1 MSYNDTGGIE
11 PTIQLNSVG
20 IGFQLDNDGNAI
32 NLDGLDLNNNEYLV
46 VGEKTYYPQ
55 ETSQNNTKWNFIVN
69 SEGVAV
75 NTSRSASS
83 NFLDS
88 QTSLFVDNNIYCSG
102 IIKANGLEL
111 NNIVI
116 NNTDPLTS
124 SLIREFIISANKIS
138 ANQPFQAGIDT
149 SYEDVY
155 NFNYNIK
162 NVYSPSFLTLGGYVD
177 TYINTHPLNIVSNAN
192 NKADSLHI
200 SIRNDVNNDDE
211 PCKFSMGIIGGSNI
225 SPAIISTTSGMPL
238 EFHVSKNSSDINKL
252 YDQQSLP
259 QYINK
264 EDFPA
269 LAIDSNNN
277 VAVGINKT
285 TKKTFTRKS
294 LYDGIIFS
302 DEINSEETKLEVN
315 GIASFNDIL
324 MYDYYTNTQK
334 HLDEIYIRSSGISV
348 INSTQIKEGD
358 FLGNN
363 YTFNNIS
370 IKDKINTNLIDVTGN
385 LNVANIVNT
394 KSLLVNENASF
405 SGQVNF
411 DNDVNFNNVEN
422 ITINKLNI
430 NNDIYIGNKRIT
442 PIDIND
448 PFTGYGTYSKSEDGS
463 NYFFVYVHSNIASLD
478 ANCNINFPK
487 KMGIGLRP
495 TDGFDGILNI
505 IKDTTETSNNFD
517 ITMKNTIENKDYIAN
532 IGRLSRLDYGD
543 NSLII
548 NTNKVPEKNNNI
560 YFYPSTDMS
569 EITSN
574 YYLPNIR
581 NTPPTLS
588 LNSKRVAI
596 NKYAA
601 RVGYEL
607 DIEGKIA
614 ANSYHLTIN
623 NEMYRTSSFLYQ
635 QKNFF
640 NLYDSK
646 TDKFCVNYNNL
657 TSYAT
662 NMKGFNVKGGINSD
676 KYYQNNNEIETL
688 QKTNTNEAFYTNK
701 KIALGWNGE
710 DVNVPL
716 QIRNNTTNDNNFS
729 VIRIY
734 RGVRGGGANNNAD
747 YSGIDICEYDRYLN
761 NDRNAERW
769 FIYKNHKYNDL
780 NSRNVQRIGPLQIGY
795 IDKADKPVTYGMSF
809 YYDAIT
815 SNYHIDVNNPEINY
829 DDKSAMSI
837 YGDLNVHGNINI
849 IDNFGS
855 NYNFRLSNLSNLT
868 KITQYITTINNPTNN
883 NNNTTNNDIENN
895 DIKYNGNNI
904 LLTPN
909 NSVIVDSIDKNA
921 IPIIVKQDNSN
932 YSVAKFITYAD
943 NNITNNSAKIELGIY
958 NSNFSITDDNYEM
971 INNVNKMVMF
981 ELRSNDNIETNFSMS
996 YYNDGYYRKFYNYK
1010 NSIDDNG
1017 NLLGSST
1024 HIGIGNN
1031 INNNS
1036 NVTLHI
1042 DDINKY
1048 GIQITNNNYAPA
1060 INLLYTGATNN
1071 IYHTISGGSFDNNYN
1086 FNISVANN
1094 SYFNEFIS
1102 SNVLTIDAFD
1112 GVNIRK
1118 GARFG
1123 FNEDILNETMVIKS
1137 DHNISGVSITNR
1149 YTANYLYDSL
1159 VNIKSTDIGIFIN
1172 NNSWANDDKKY
1183 EASYKY
1189 NVTSY
1194 PYLDN
1199 SLNIINQDDANRDDY
1214 LFNSIVL
1221 ASKNLTF
1228 ITYHSNIL
1236 TEYNSSNIEFYFN
1249 NYNLKN
1255 FDTNTYDDN
1264 ITNCIFNFNT
1274 DTCNINIIPDI
1285 SYDNNILYANDLKKT
1300 DIIISKNFSNNL
1312 AFIDNISS
1320 NYSFTYNYSNFI
1332 YLPDDV
1338 SCNFVYNYNYTSNIV
1353 NDSNIINIKNELYI
1367 YLLPFDSNSYYNE
1380 YMHTE
1385 YDNKKLINNGVYTN
1399 IYLNTYSS
1407 NIIRVNSNINYNG
1420 DFIAERHNNILYTT
1434 SNLLPDIFKHSEIEN
1449 NYIDYSYDI
1458 SLIDNISNITLS
1470 TCNFVFNNNVN
1481 SIIRDMSLELINTN
1495 YSVNDTFEIYNTA
1508 FTNTLNFD
1516 DYYYIPTPNQNDDYT
1531 LRIKNYNYTNF
1542 KPHIIIANEIKELNK
1557 LSGHEIYSYD
1567 GVFEVKYLDSTTN
1580 ENWTPLKIDKD
1591 GNAYL
1596 QGGLDM
1602 RGNIRFDGKIFDANG
1617 NDLIEILNKNYYK
1630 EYEINSSNIH
1640 FNSLGSNGLEINSY
1654 SSCNYDNF
1662 KFFYVK
1668 DYTYA
1673 DTTDV
1678 MVLHKNIDENTI
1690 YKLDL
1695 YGDIDTSNGILRV
1708 EGRDIIRDTCNYIL
1722 DTSNV
1727 ISTRITDLVTDVIT
1741 EEANSSN
1748 KFIVNHKYDYNLNVT
1763 GSLNVDT
1770 NLQVDGNTTI
1780 LNTDVFINDKLDITN
1795 TTNGVAVSI
1804 SQNDLN
1810 NSILN
1815 ISNINDQVF
1824 IITNNGNV
1832 GIGVTNPSSF
1842 KLDING
1848 NVNIETG
1855 GENYIYTIDGR
1866 DIIQDTCNYVTLAS
1880 NLISTR
1886 ITDLVTDVITEE
1898 ANSSNKFIVN
1908 HIYNNNLSVSGS
1920 LVVDTN
1926 LQVDG
1931 STTILNTD
1939 VFINDKLD
1947 ITNTTDGVALSI
1959 SQNDLNNSILNISN
1973 INDQVFIIT
1982 NDGNVGI
1989 GVTNPSSF
1997 KLDINGNVNIETGG
2011 ENFIYTING
2020 RDIIQDTCNYVANAS
2035 NLLNIKINNNFDIAT
2050 NHILDTCNYITITS
2064 NIITN
2069 IINEKIDNSSNT
2081 IVDTIN
2087 NVSNRITQLY
2097 TDDIAELET
2106 SHKKFIIDDYYNGDL
2121 SINGYLNINNS
2132 LKIKDNRTNNEN
2144 LSSFELINGLSNDFK
2159 NNYLCGWKISN
2170 SNNNYIISSGCNNII
2185 TECFKIDG
2193 NNGNTSIGGDIYE
2206 NYKISI
2212 DGSILAKNSIHVAN
2226 KIGVN
2231 NYNPY
2236 FSIDINETDGI
2247 KIPVGTEEQRP
2258 INAVKGLLRYNTTTD
2273 QFEGFG
2279 TGDNWG
2285 TLGGVRDVNGD
2296 TYISAENV
2304 PGTNN
2309 DELKFFTNSNMN
2321 MIITKEGRIGVNNHT
2336 PLFTFDINET
2346 DGIKIPVGTQV
2357 QRPSNAVKG
2366 LLRYNTTTDQFE
2378 GFGTGDNWG
2387 TLGGVRDVNGDTYIS
2402 AENVPGINND
2412 ELRFFTNSNMNMI
2425 ITKEGRIGVNNHTP
2439 LFTFDINSADGIKIP
2454 VGTQVQRPLNAVKGL
2469 LRYNTTTDQFE
2480 GFGTGNNWGT
2490 LGGVRDVNGDTYIS
2504 AENVPGINNDELRF
2518 FTNSNMNMIITKE
2531 GDVGIGIS
2539 DPTFKMDING
2549 EINASGFN
2557 INGTPFK
2564 IEFPAGM
2571 ALQTKHLTYTETR
2584 TKNEADTDWVAI
2596 DNDLTSG
2603 FVIKI
2608 KPSHITSKIL
2618 LNLVCHIGMDYLHDS
2633 RWWGLKLYRKIGTG
2647 SWQEITGANG
2657 TGNNNGTSCWISHN
2671 LGADSSI
2678 YSHSITNVTG
2688 SYEDNPETT
2697 ENVYY
2702 TIYWKSR
2709 LDGTAGKLYLNKS
2722 AESNDDNYPKPSSSW
2737 SATEIWNDGVP
2748 YVPPP
2753 SGSVIAITGTNVGI
2767 GLKPSTDSP
2776 YKLNVD
2782 GNIKCNSLFQT
2793 SDKRFKRNIELIDD
2807 TLYLINKVS
2816 PISYTTNDDNYKK
2829 FGFIAQEI
2837 EEIFPDVVNK
2847 PDNNNEMYSI
2857 DYVSIIPLLTKSI
2870 QELTSI
2876 VNKQQKE
2883 INELKSK
2890 L

>member
-32 NLDGLDLNNNEYLV
+32 NLDGLDLNINEYLV

-55 ETSQNNTKWNFIVN
+55 ETSQNNTKWNLLVN

-116 NNTDPLTS
+116 DNTDPLTS

-138 ANQPFQAGIDT
+138 ANQPFQAGVDT

-162 NVYSPSFLTLGGYVD
+162 NIYSPSFLTLGGYVD
-177 TYINTHPLNIVSNAN
+177 TYVNTHPLNIVSNAN

-200 SIRNDVNNDDE
+200 SIRNDVNNNDE

-252 YDQQSLP
+252 YEQQSLP

-285 TKKTFTRKS
+285 TKKTFTRNS
-294 LYDGIIFS
+294 LYNGIIFS
-302 DEINSEETKLEVN
+302 DEINSEETRLEVN
-315 GIASFNDIL
+315 GLASFNDIL

-385 LNVANIVNT
+385 LNVANNVNT

-405 SGQVNF
+405 SGHVNF

-495 TDGFDGILNI
+495 SDGFDGILNI

-588 LNSKRVAI
+588 LNNKRVAI

-635 QKNFF
+635 EKNFF

-676 KYYQNNNEIETL
+676 KYYLNNNEIESL

-769 FIYKNHKYNDL
+769 FIYKNHTYNDL

-795 IDKADKPVTYGMSF
+795 IDKDIKPKTYGMSF
-809 YYDAIT
+809 YYDSIT

-855 NYNFRLSNLSNLT
+855 NYNFKLSNLSNLT
-868 KITQYITTINNPTNN
+868 KITQYITTINNSADNN
-883 NNNTTNNDIENN
+883 ENNTNDDIENN

-932 YSVAKFITYAD
+932 FSVAKFITYAD

-981 ELRSNDNIETNFSMS
+981 ELRSDDNIETNFSMS
-996 YYNDGYYRKFYNYK
+996 YYNDGYYRNFYNYK

-1017 NLLGSST
+1017 NLTGSST

-1071 IYHTISGGSFDNNYN
+1071 IYHTISGGSFDNNYK

-1094 SYFNEFIS
+1094 SYFNEIIS

-1112 GVNIRK
+1112 GVDIRK

-1137 DHNISGVSITNR
+1137 DHNISGMSITNR
-1149 YTANYLYDSL
+1149 YTTNYLYDSL

-1172 NNSWANDDKKY
+1172 NNSWVNDEKKY
-1183 EASYKY
+1183 DASYKY
-1189 NVTSY
+1189 DVTSY
-1194 PYLDN
+1194 PSLDN
-1199 SLNIINQDDANRDDY
+1199 SLNIINQDDANSDDY
-1214 LFNSIVL
+1214 LFNSIVM

-1236 TEYNSSNIEFYFN
+1236 TEYNSSNIDFYFN

-1320 NYSFTYNYSNFI
+1320 NYSFTYNYSNFL
-1332 YLPDDV
+1332 YLPDDI
-1338 SCNFVYNYNYTSNIV
+1338 SCNFVYDYNYTSNII
-1353 NDSNIINIKNELYI
+1353 NDSNIININNELYI
-1367 YLLPFDSNSYYNE
+1367 DLLPFDSNSYYNE
-1380 YMHTE
+1380 YIHTE
-1385 YDNKKLINNGVYTN
+1385 YDSKILINNGIYTN

-1434 SNLLPDIFKHSEIEN
+1434 SNLLPDIFKHNDIED
-1449 NYIDYSYDI
+1449 NYIDYSYNI
-1458 SLIDNISNITLS
+1458 SLIDNNSNITLS
-1470 TCNFVFNNNVN
+1470 TCNYVFNNNVN

-1495 YSVNDTFEIYNTA
+1495 YSVNDTFEIYNTT
-1508 FTNTLNFD
+1508 FTNTLIFD

-1531 LRIKNYNYTNF
+1531 LRIKNYNYINF

-1557 LSGHEIYSYD
+1557 FSGHEIYSYD
-1567 GVFEVKYLDSTTN
+1567 GVFEIKYLDSTTN
-1580 ENWTPLKIDKD
+1580 ENWTPLKIDNE

-1640 FNSLGSNGLEINSY
+1640 FNSLGSNGLEINSF

-1668 DYTYA
+1668 DYTYD

-1708 EGRDIIRDTCNYIL
+1708 EGRDIIRDTCNYVTS
-1722 DTSNV
+1722 TSNV

-1741 EEANSSN
+1741 EEAESSN
-1748 KFIVNHKYDYNLNVT
+1748 KFIVNHQYGYNLNVT

-1815 ISNINDQVF
+1815 VSNIHDQVF
-1824 IITNNGNV
+1824 IITNKGNV
-1832 GIGVTNPSSF
+1832 GIGVTDPDNNDF

-1855 GENYIYTIDGR
+1855 GNDFIYTIDGR
-1866 DIIQDTCNYVTLAS
+1866 DIIQDTCNYVTSTS
-1880 NLISTR
+1880 NDISTR

-1898 ANSSNKFIVN
+1898 AESSNKFIVN
-1908 HIYNNNLSVSGS
+1908 HKYNYDLNVNGTLTVNSNLIVLG
-1920 LVVDTN
+1920 DT
-1926 LQVDG
+1926 
-1931 STTILNTD
+1931 TTFNTD
-1939 VFINDKLD
+1939 VYATEQLSVINSGA
-1947 ITNTTDGVALSI
+1947 GVAFNLEQ
-1959 SQNDLNNSILNISN
+1959 QNNTDTIFNVSN
-1973 INDQVFIIT
+1973 YQNQVFVIA
-1982 NDGNVGI
+1982 NNGNVGI
-1989 GVTNPSSF
+1989 GVTNPNSF

-2011 ENFIYTING
+2011 NDFIYTIDG
-2020 RDIIQDTCNYVANAS
+2020 RDIIQDTCNYV
-2035 NLLNIKINNNFDIAT
+2035 T
-2050 NHILDTCNYITITS
+2050 YTC
-2064 NIITN
+2064 NIITD
-2069 IINEKIDNSSNT
+2069 IINEKINSSSNN

-2097 TDDIAELET
+2097 TDDIAELES

-2144 LSSFELINGLSNDFK
+2144 ISSFELINGLSNDFE

-2185 TECFKIDG
+2185 TERFKIDG
-2193 NNGNTSIGGDIYE
+2193 NNGNTSIGGDIDE

-2212 DGSILAKNSIHVAN
+2212 EGSILTKNSIHIAN
-2226 KIGVN
+2226 KIGIN
-2231 NYNPY
+2231 NYDPE

-2258 INAVKGLLRYNTTTD
+2258 VNAVKGLLRYNTSTD

-2296 TYISAENV
+2296 TYISAEIH
-2304 PGTNN
+2304 PGSNN
-2309 DELKFFTNSNMN
+2309 DELRFFTNSNMN
-2321 MIITKEGRIGVNNHT
+2321 MIITKEGKIGVNNHT
-2336 PLFTFDINET
+2336 PLFTLDINSS
-2346 DGIKIPVGTQV
+2346 DGIKIPVGTEV
-2357 QRPSNAVKG
+2357 QRPANAVKG
-2366 LLRYNTTTDQFE
+2366 LLRYNTNTDQFE

-2402 AENVPGINND
+2402 AEILPG
-2412 ELRFFTNSNMNMI
+2412 S
-2425 ITKEGRIGVNNHTP
+2425 
-2439 LFTFDINSADGIKIP
+2439 
-2454 VGTQVQRPLNAVKGL
+2454 
-2469 LRYNTTTDQFE
+2469 
-2480 GFGTGNNWGT
+2480 
-2490 LGGVRDVNGDTYIS
+2490 
-2504 AENVPGINNDELRF
+2504 NNDELRF

-2531 GDVGIGIS
+2531 GDVGIGINE
-2539 DPTFKMDING
+2539 PTFKMDING
-2549 EINASGFN
+2549 EINAAGIN

-2571 ALQTKHLTYTETR
+2571 ALQTKHLTYTDTR

-2618 LNLVCHIGMDYLHDS
+2618 LNLICHIGMDYLQDS
-2633 RWWGLKLYRKIGTG
+2633 RWWGLKLYRKIGAG
-2647 SWQEITGANG
+2647 NWQEITGANG
-2657 TGNNNGTSCWISHN
+2657 TGSNNGTSCWISHN

-2697 ENVYY
+2697 EYVYY
-2702 TIYWKSR
+2702 TVYWKSR
-2709 LDGTAGKLYLNKS
+2709 LDGTSGKLYFNKS

-2767 GLKPSTDSP
+2767 GLKPSNDSA
-2776 YKLNVD
+2776 YKLEVD

-2793 SDKRFKRNIELIDD
+2793 SDKRFKKNIELIDD
-2807 TLYLINKVS
+2807 TLYLINKVT
-2816 PISYTTNDDNYKK
+2816 PVSYTMNDDNYKK
-2829 FGFIAQEI
+2829 FGFIAQEM
-2837 EEIFPDVVNK
+2837 EEIFPNVVNK
-2847 PDNNNEMYSI
+2847 PSNDNELYSI
-2857 DYVSIIPLLTKSI
+2857 DYISIIPLLTKSI
-2870 QELTSI
+2870 QELSSI

-2883 INELKSK
+2883 INELKTR